1 MHRRQRRPRS
11 PQQQQVESGPVRI
24 LRAEKTESQNSPN
37 NRESD
42 IKEKT
47 GNEGSRKPQKQQ
59 AVTRTQRLRSVR
71 LLTCT
76 PQDQALRFRI
86 SLQEAVDK
94 LGLLETGDFTVIGV
108 LGGEGVGKS
117 TILSRFCNPVDE
129 DKFVFQ
135 PEARLGQITMGVDA
149 WVTNERAVLLD
160 TQPIMSASR
169 LSTLITREV
178 PENIKSHMALVEL
191 ESVRIALWL
200 FSVCHVV
207 LVVSDWFTDRMTWN
221 LIRAC
226 FMLREVVRVPE
237 FLQGV
242 KRTALTERGPRQKSV
257 QALPDIIFVFN
268 KVEESYMRSPSVLS
282 RTRNNLNTY
291 FKRESFRK
299 SMNPVANVVHLPPP
313 KPGGTV
319 HCFFL
324 PSLDSMSF
332 KDEMIELKKQVFAM
346 PKKNRA
352 ARWITEKEWLT
363 RAVKAWDILRSDNCL
378 MDFVQGR
385 PRHRRRYPGHVKN
398 Y

>member
-1 MHRRQRRPRS
+1 MRNRRQRRPRS
-11 PQQQQVESGPVRI
+11 PQQHPEPAPVRI
-24 LRAEKTESQNSPN
+24 LRAEKPESPNSPEAEN
-37 NRESD
+37 D
-42 IKEKT
+42 AKEKPE
-47 GNEGSRKPQKQQ
+47 NEGPKKPQKPA
-59 AVTRTQRLRSVR
+59 AVTRPQRLRSVR

-76 PQDQALRFRI
+76 NQDQALRFRI

-94 LGLLETGDFTVIGV
+94 LGLSESGDFTVIGA

-117 TILSRFCNPVDE
+117 TILSRFCSAAE
-129 DKFVFQ
+129 DRFVFQ
-135 PEARLGQITMGVDA
+135 PEARLGQITTGVDA
-149 WVTNERAVLLD
+149 WVTSERAVLLD

-169 LSTLITREV
+169 LATLITREC
-178 PENIKSHMALVEL
+178 PESIKSHMALVEL
-191 ESVRIALWL
+191 ESIRIALWL

-207 LVVSDWFTDRMTWN
+207 LVISDWFTDPMTWN

-242 KRTALTERGPRQKSV
+242 KKTAVTERGERPKTV
-257 QALPDIIFVFN
+257 QALPDIIFLFN

-299 SMNPVANVVHLPPP
+299 SMNPVANVVHLPSP

-324 PSLDSMSF
+324 PALDSKNF
-332 KDEMIELKKQVFAM
+332 KDEMMELKKQVFAM

-363 RAVKAWDILRSDNCL
+363 RAIKAWDILRSDNCL

-385 PRHRRRYPGHVKN
+385 ARRGRKYP
-398 Y
+398 

>member
-1 MHRRQRRPRS
+1 MRRRQRRPRS
-11 PQQQQVESGPVRI
+11 PQQHVETAPVRI
-24 LRAEKTESQNSPN
+24 LKAEKTESPNSPET
-37 NRESD
+37 RESEA
-42 IKEKT
+42 KEKPE
-47 GNEGSRKPQKQQ
+47 NEGHKKPQK
-59 AVTRTQRLRSVR
+59 AVTRTPRLRSVR

-76 PQDQALRFRI
+76 NQDQALRFRM
-86 SLQEAVDK
+86 SLQDALDK
-94 LGLLETGDFTVIGV
+94 LGLSESGDFTVIGA

-117 TILSRFCNPVDE
+117 TVLSRFCSPTAE
-129 DKFVFQ
+129 DRFVFQ
-135 PEARLGQITMGVDA
+135 PEARLGQITTGVDA

-169 LSTLITREV
+169 LATLITREC
-178 PENIKSHMALVEL
+178 PESIKSHMALVEL
-191 ESVRIALWL
+191 ESIRIALWL

-207 LVVSDWFTDRMTWN
+207 LVISDWFTDPMTWN

-242 KRTALTERGPRQKSV
+242 KKTSLTERGERQKTV
-257 QALPDIIFVFN
+257 QALPDIIFLFN

-324 PSLDSMSF
+324 PSLDSKNF
-332 KDEMIELKKQVFAM
+332 KDEMMELKKQVFAM

-363 RAVKAWDILRSDNCL
+363 RAVKAWDVLRSDNCL

-385 PRHRRRYPGHVKN
+385 ARRGRKYP
-398 Y
+398 